1 MIRRRRPRLPWLFA
15 LLVVLPT
22 FMAIAYYYKHASD
35 QYVSEAHFII
45 QGNNAPQ
52 SDLLGALTGIPAAS
66 GSGRD
71 AMIIRDY
78 LLSLDFLQDIEAVFD
93 VRAHFSQVQL
103 DGVARLPRDAS
114 REDLLK
120 YWQSM
125 IELDYDLTSG
135 VSTVK
140 MTAFDPG
147 TSKSLLEIALL
158 KSEEL
163 VNRLFSRQRD
173 DALAIAGKEARSAEV
188 ELDRLRGELTRF
200 RIEENALDP
209 TQEASAG
216 ISAER
221 STELS
226 LRQGLVAQLQ
236 GQLATA
242 EAELA
247 DVSAYMRPDALRVK
261 AAQRQVNALRGEL
274 AKAQASLDSYRRQIR
289 QQGPSNAAAAT
300 RVGEY
305 AELQSRLAFA
315 EQVYRSKQA
324 TLEQTRLEVERQ
336 QRYLVVTVQPNLP
349 DASTKPNRPMG
360 VLTVLVLS
368 FLAWGIGSLSLAA
381 IRDHVG
387 WV

>member
-22 FMAIAYYYKHASD
+22 FMAVAYYYKHASD

-45 QGNNAPQ
+45 QGNSAPQ

-71 AMIIRDY
+71 TMIIRDY
-78 LLSLDFLQDIEAVFD
+78 LLSLDFLRDIEAVFD

-103 DGVARLPRDAS
+103 DGVARLPPDAS

-135 VSTVK
+135 VSTIK
-140 MTAFDPG
+140 MTAFDPE

-163 VNRLFSRQRD
+163 VNQLFSRQRD
-173 DALAIAGKEARSAEV
+173 DALSIAGKEAQSAEA
-188 ELDRLRGELTRF
+188 ELERLRGELTRF
-200 RIEENALDP
+200 RIQERALDP
-209 TQEASAG
+209 AQEASAG

-221 STELS
+221 SSELG

-242 EAELA
+242 EAGLA
-247 DVSAYMRPDALRVK
+247 DVSAYMKPDALRVR
-261 AAQRQVNALRGEL
+261 AARRQVDALRGQL
-274 AKAQASLDSYRRQIR
+274 TKAQASLDSYRRQIQ

-324 TLEQTRLEVERQ
+324 TLEQTRMEVERQ

-349 DASTKPNRPMG
+349 DASTKPNRPVG

-368 FLAWGIGSLSLAA
+368 FLTWGIGSLSLAA
-381 IRDHVG
+381 IRDHI
-387 WV
+387 

>member
-22 FMAIAYYYKHASD
+22 FMAVAYYYKHASD

-45 QGNNAPQ
+45 QGNSAPQ

-71 AMIIRDY
+71 TMIIRDY
-78 LLSLDFLQDIEAVFD
+78 LLSLDFLRDIEAVFD

-103 DGVARLPRDAS
+103 DGVARLPPDAS

-135 VSTVK
+135 VSTIK
-140 MTAFDPG
+140 MTAFDPE

-163 VNRLFSRQRD
+163 VNQLFSRQRD
-173 DALAIAGKEARSAEV
+173 DALSIAGKEAQSAEA
-188 ELDRLRGELTRF
+188 ELERLRGELTRF
-200 RIEENALDP
+200 RIQERALDP
-209 TQEASAG
+209 AQEASAG

-221 STELS
+221 SSELG

-242 EAELA
+242 EAGLA
-247 DVSAYMRPDALRVK
+247 DVSA
-261 AAQRQVNALRGEL
+261 
-274 AKAQASLDSYRRQIR
+274 
-289 QQGPSNAAAAT
+289 
-300 RVGEY
+300 
-305 AELQSRLAFA
+305 
-315 EQVYRSKQA
+315 
-324 TLEQTRLEVERQ
+324 
-336 QRYLVVTVQPNLP
+336 
-349 DASTKPNRPMG
+349 
-360 VLTVLVLS
+360 
-368 FLAWGIGSLSLAA
+368 
-381 IRDHVG
+381 
-387 WV
+387 